1 MRREARHE
9 LEALRVTTA
18 PVTRPVEMLSGGQR
32 QVVALA
38 RSAVR
43 VTARGQGAL
52 LLDEPTA
59 ALGMRRPGRWR
70 TSSAAWP
77 SAAIAVVVVTHNLPL
92 CFAVA
97 DRIVVLN
104 RGRKVADVATHETDN
119 DAVVGWITGAKAPQA
134 GLERVGV
141 SRMLMRLLGLSA
153 GAADDGSADI
163 AAQGGAARSRG
174 GRRAGR
180 DGPPRRPRAHHRA
193 GCRASDD
200 ADWFWDRL
208 MESDGLIVSSPIY
221 SRTIPGLLRL
231 LGDKISGPQSDV
243 AFTSELLRLRAE
255 GAPIA
260 VDFAIDERVLR
271 PRVAGF
277 IAVGGSLPPRW
288 KTLALP
294 LMHTLT
300 ASAQIAV
307 VDQVEFA
314 GAGSPAS
321 IVLQPQALER
331 ARRLG
336 GNVGAQLGRAYDEAE
351 YLGDPGACP
360 LCHLSVIALRGAT
373 AECATC
379 GAVGLLR
386 AGDDGARVRAHAR
399 RSPPIDPVARRE
411 ARPLRRGPGDRRA
424 STRRCA
430 T

>member
-1 MRREARHE
+1 
-9 LEALRVTTA
+9 
-18 PVTRPVEMLSGGQR
+18 
-32 QVVALA
+32 
-38 RSAVR
+38 
-43 VTARGQGAL
+43 
-52 LLDEPTA
+52 
-59 ALGMRRPGRWR
+59 
-70 TSSAAWP
+70 
-77 SAAIAVVVVTHNLPL
+77 
-92 CFAVA
+92 
-97 DRIVVLN
+97 
-104 RGRKVADVATHETDN
+104 
-119 DAVVGWITGAKAPQA
+119 
-134 GLERVGV
+134 
-141 SRMLMRLLGLSA
+141 MRLLGLSA
-153 GAADDGSADI
+153 GVADGSAEI
-163 AAQGGAARSRG
+163 LLKQALRGAEE
-174 GRRAGR
+174 AGAEIELVR
-180 DGPPRRPRAHHRA
+180 LGDLVLTSGPGA
-193 GCRASDD
+193 ASDD

-208 MESDGLIVSSPIY
+208 METDGLIVSSPIY

-255 GAPIA
+255 GASIA

-277 IAVGGSLPPRW
+277 IAVGGSLPRRW

-321 IVLQPQALER
+321 IVLQPEALER

-336 GNVGAQLGRAYDEAE
+336 GNVGAQLGRPYDEAE

-386 AGDDGARVRAHAR
+386 AGDDGVVFELMPDGAR
-399 RSPPIDPVARRE
+399 RSILSLDEKLDHFGEVQDTAARHASMRDRIERSVREYAAWDPRIL
-411 ARPLRRGPGDRRA
+411 P
-424 STRRCA
+424 TRR
-430 T
+430 

>member
-1 MRREARHE
+1 
-9 LEALRVTTA
+9 
-18 PVTRPVEMLSGGQR
+18 
-32 QVVALA
+32 
-38 RSAVR
+38 
-43 VTARGQGAL
+43 
-52 LLDEPTA
+52 
-59 ALGMRRPGRWR
+59 
-70 TSSAAWP
+70 
-77 SAAIAVVVVTHNLPL
+77 
-92 CFAVA
+92 
-97 DRIVVLN
+97 
-104 RGRKVADVATHETDN
+104 
-119 DAVVGWITGAKAPQA
+119 
-134 GLERVGV
+134 
-141 SRMLMRLLGLSA
+141 MRLLGLSA
-153 GAADDGSADI
+153 GVADGSAEI
-163 AAQGGAARSRG
+163 LLKQALRGAEE
-174 GRRAGR
+174 AGAEIELVR
-180 DGPPRRPRAHHRA
+180 LGDLVLTSGPGA
-193 GCRASDD
+193 ASDD

-243 AFTSELLRLRAE
+243 AFTSELVRLRAE

-321 IVLQPQALER
+321 IVLQPEALER

-336 GNVGAQLGRAYDEAE
+336 GNVGAQLGRPYDEAE

-379 GAVGLLR
+379 GAIGRLE
-386 AGDDGARVRAHAR
+386 ASDDGLVFALTPGGARQSILSLDEKLDHFAEVQETAAQHAPMR
-399 RSPPIDPVARRE
+399 DLIERSAREYAAWDPRSIPPHR
-411 ARPLRRGPGDRRA
+411 
-424 STRRCA
+424 
-430 T
+430 

>member
-1 MRREARHE
+1 
-9 LEALRVTTA
+9 
-18 PVTRPVEMLSGGQR
+18 
-32 QVVALA
+32 
-38 RSAVR
+38 
-43 VTARGQGAL
+43 
-52 LLDEPTA
+52 
-59 ALGMRRPGRWR
+59 
-70 TSSAAWP
+70 
-77 SAAIAVVVVTHNLPL
+77 
-92 CFAVA
+92 
-97 DRIVVLN
+97 
-104 RGRKVADVATHETDN
+104 
-119 DAVVGWITGAKAPQA
+119 
-134 GLERVGV
+134 
-141 SRMLMRLLGLSA
+141 MRLLGLSA
-153 GAADDGSADI
+153 GAPDGSAEI
-163 AAQGGAARSRG
+163 LLKHALRGAEEAGAQIELVRLGDLVLTTGPGA
-174 GRRAGR
+174 
-180 DGPPRRPRAHHRA
+180 
-193 GCRASDD
+193 ASDD

-208 MESDGLIVSSPIY
+208 MQSDGLIVSSPIY

-321 IVLQPQALER
+321 IVLQPRALER
-331 ARRLG
+331 ASRLG

-351 YLGDPGACP
+351 YLGEPGACP

-379 GAVGLLR
+379 GAIGRLR
-386 AGDDGARVRAHAR
+386 ASDDGVVFELMPDGARRSILSLDEKLDNFGEVQETAAEHAPMRDRIERSVHEYAAWDPRIVPPR
-399 RSPPIDPVARRE
+399 R
-411 ARPLRRGPGDRRA
+411 
-424 STRRCA
+424 
-430 T
+430 

>member
-1 MRREARHE
+1 
-9 LEALRVTTA
+9 
-18 PVTRPVEMLSGGQR
+18 
-32 QVVALA
+32 
-38 RSAVR
+38 
-43 VTARGQGAL
+43 
-52 LLDEPTA
+52 
-59 ALGMRRPGRWR
+59 
-70 TSSAAWP
+70 
-77 SAAIAVVVVTHNLPL
+77 
-92 CFAVA
+92 
-97 DRIVVLN
+97 
-104 RGRKVADVATHETDN
+104 
-119 DAVVGWITGAKAPQA
+119 
-134 GLERVGV
+134 
-141 SRMLMRLLGLSA
+141 MRLLGLSA
-153 GAADDGSADI
+153 GAADGSAEI
-163 AAQGGAARSRG
+163 LLKHALRGAEE
-174 GRRAGR
+174 AGAEIELVR
-180 DGPPRRPRAHHRA
+180 LGDLVLTSGPSA
-193 GCRASDD
+193 ASDD

-255 GAPIA
+255 GASIA

-321 IVLQPQALER
+321 IVLQPEALKR
-331 ARRLG
+331 ASRLG

-379 GAVGLLR
+379 GAIGRLR
-386 AGDDGARVRAHAR
+386 AGDDGVVFELTPDGAR
-399 RSPPIDPVARRE
+399 RSILSLAEKLDHFGEVQETAAEHAPMRDRIERSVREYAAWDPRISPPRR
-411 ARPLRRGPGDRRA
+411 
-424 STRRCA
+424 
-430 T
+430 